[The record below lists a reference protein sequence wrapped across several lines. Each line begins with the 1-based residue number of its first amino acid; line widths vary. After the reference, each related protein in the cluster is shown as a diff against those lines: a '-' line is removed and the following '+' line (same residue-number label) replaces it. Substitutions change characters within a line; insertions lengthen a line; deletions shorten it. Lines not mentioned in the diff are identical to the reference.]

1 MQIHRLKLVN
11 FRQHA
16 DTEIVLGPGI
26 TGIIGPNGS
35 GKTTLLEAI
44 AWAFYGSPAA
54 RGTRDSIR
62 RIQAPPRSQV
72 RVEVEFSLGPH
83 YYRVVRGLHQAELY
97 QDDSSAPVAD
107 SHHGVSLKLQRLL
120 GMSREEFFS
129 TYFTGQKELTV
140 MANLGPTERGRFLS
154 KILGYEKLRAAQEAV
169 RDRKAQLRSEREGLE
184 KGLPSQEELE
194 RERTDALRR
203 LREARELYEAAER
216 ELAAAYAALESE
228 RPEWERMVVLRDSV
242 LALEGERKV
251 AEQNVEEARR
261 DCERIDRELADALA
275 ARAKLKELEGIL
287 AEVAALKEE
296 EDRLECEAR
305 AAGQR
310 RALVGRRREVDR
322 QLSRLTERL
331 AEMADAEA
339 SLEKASR
346 VFAEAQRVLEK
357 AQGEEEQLRTA
368 WVRDRQ
374 DAETKRQALRDQYR
388 EIASHRDTILAAGPA
403 GKCPTCLRP
412 LGGEY
417 QAVLETLTRQ
427 LEAIELNGKFFRQ
440 RVEQLAEPPAE
451 LREAERRRELAQR
464 DLENALQ
471 EVTRAREQVRES
483 RALEAER
490 QELESRAA
498 ELDREIG
505 MLPETYDGERHQAVR
520 SRLRE
525 LEPTIAAAE
534 RLRVRAESADRLV
547 LEAEAAERRLSER
560 ESLLGQLVRAIED
573 AGYSEEGFA
582 EAKARYE
589 VAASRVRQAELAAAR
604 AEGDR
609 KVAEESLRNV
619 ERRVKDREV
628 RLVRLKQVDAEL
640 ALHEELD
647 QSFHEVRTAL
657 NAQMRPE
664 LSELASSFL
673 ADLTEGRYTELEL
686 DEEYRILIVEDGGA
700 KPVLSGGEE
709 DIANLVLRLAISQMV
724 AERAG
729 QPLSLLVLDE
739 IFGSLDERRQEQVL
753 VLLRKLADRFPQVIL
768 ITHVESVREGLDRI
782 LRVSFDPSRGTAV
795 VREEREFGPQGNVA
809 A

>member
-44 AWAFYGSPAA
+44 AWAFYGNPAA

-72 RVEVEFSLGPH
+72 RVEVEFSLGAH
-83 YYRVVRGLHQAELY
+83 HYRVVRGLYQAELY
-97 QDDSSAPVAD
+97 QDGSPSPLAD
-107 SHHGVSLKLQRLL
+107 SQQEVTAKLQRLF

-140 MANLGPTERGRFLS
+140 MANLGPTDRGRFLS
-154 KILGYEKLRAAQEAV
+154 KILGYEKLRAAQEVV
-169 RDRKAQLRSEREGLE
+169 RSRKAQLRSEREGLE
-184 KGLPSQEELE
+184 RGLPSQEELE
-194 RERTDALRR
+194 RERTDAVKRVE
-203 LREARELYEAAER
+203 EARERYESAQR
-216 ELAAAYAALESE
+216 ELAQAEAALESE
-228 RPEWERMVVLRDSV
+228 KPGWERMVALRESV

-251 AEQNVEEARR
+251 AEQHVQEARR
-261 DCERIDRELADALA
+261 ECERIDRELADALA
-275 ARAKLKELEGIL
+275 AQAKLKELETVL
-287 AEVAALKEE
+287 SEVAALKQEE
-296 EDRLECEAR
+296 ERLEREAR

-310 RALVGRRREVDR
+310 RALAGQRREIEH
-322 QLSRLTERL
+322 QLSRLKERL
-331 AEMADAEA
+331 GEMAGAEA
-339 SLEKASR
+339 FLERAGRVLAESQAALEKSQA
-346 VFAEAQRVLEK
+346 
-357 AQGEEEQLRTA
+357 EEEQLRTA

-388 EIASHRDTILAAGPA
+388 EVSAHRESILAAGPA

-412 LGGEY
+412 LGEEY
-417 QAVLETLTRQ
+417 QAVLETLERQ
-427 LEAIELNGKFFRQ
+427 LEEIELNGKFFRQ
-440 RVEQLAEPPAE
+440 RVQQLADPPAE
-451 LREAERRRELAQR
+451 LREAERRRERAQR
-464 DLENALQ
+464 EVEKALE
-471 EVTRAREQVRES
+471 EVTRARERVRELKE
-483 RALEAER
+483 LEAECR
-490 QELESRAA
+490 ELESRAA

-505 MLPETYDGERHQAVR
+505 RLPETYDVERHQAVR
-520 SRLRE
+520 ARLRE
-525 LEPTIAAAE
+525 LEPAVSAAE

-547 LEAEAAERRLSER
+547 AEAEAAERRLSER
-560 ESLLGQLVRAIED
+560 ESRLAELVRAIQD
-573 AGYSEEGFA
+573 AGYSEERFA
-582 EAKARYE
+582 EARSRYE
-589 VAASRVRQAELAAAR
+589 AVAARVRQAELAAAR

-619 ERRVKDREV
+619 ERRIEDRQE
-628 RLVRLKQVDAEL
+628 RLARLKELDAEL

-647 QSFHEVRTAL
+647 RGFHEVRTAL

-686 DEEYRILIVEDGGA
+686 DEDYNILIVEDGRA

-739 IFGSLDERRQEQVL
+739 VFGSLDERRQDQVL
-753 VLLRKLADRFPQVIL
+753 SLLRGLADRFPQVIL

-782 LRVSFDPSRGTAV
+782 LRVSFDPGRGTAV
-795 VREEREFGPQGNVA
+795 VSEEREFAPHGNVA

>member
-44 AWAFYGSPAA
+44 AWAFYGNPAA

-72 RVEVEFSLGPH
+72 RVEVEFSLGAH
-83 YYRVVRGLHQAELY
+83 HYRVVRGLYQAELY
-97 QDDSSAPVAD
+97 QDGSPSPLAD
-107 SHHGVSLKLQRLL
+107 SQQEVTAKLQRLF

-140 MANLGPTERGRFLS
+140 MANLGPTDRGRFLS
-154 KILGYEKLRAAQEAV
+154 KILGYEKLRAAQEVV
-169 RDRKAQLRSEREGLE
+169 RSRKAQLRSEREGLE
-184 KGLPSQEELE
+184 RGLPSQEELE
-194 RERTDALRR
+194 RERTDAVKRVE
-203 LREARELYEAAER
+203 EAREWYESAQR
-216 ELAAAYAALESE
+216 ELAQAEAALESE
-228 RPEWERMVVLRDSV
+228 KPGWERMVALRESI

-251 AEQNVEEARR
+251 AEQHVQEARR
-261 DCERIDRELADALA
+261 ECERIDRELADALA
-275 ARAKLKELEGIL
+275 AQAKLKELEAVL
-287 AEVAALKEE
+287 SEVAALKQEE
-296 EDRLECEAR
+296 ERLEREAR

-310 RALVGRRREVDR
+310 RALAGQRREIEH
-322 QLSRLTERL
+322 QLSRLKERL
-331 AEMADAEA
+331 GEMAGAEA
-339 SLEKASR
+339 FLERAGR
-346 VFAEAQRVLEK
+346 VLAESQAALEK
-357 AQGEEEQLRTA
+357 AQAEEEQLRTA

-388 EIASHRDTILAAGPA
+388 EVSAHRESILAAGPA

-412 LGGEY
+412 LGEEY
-417 QAVLETLTRQ
+417 QAVLETLERQ
-427 LEAIELNGKFFRQ
+427 LEEIELNGKFFRQ
-440 RVEQLAEPPAE
+440 RVQQLADPPAE
-451 LREAERRRELAQR
+451 LREAERRRERAQR
-464 DLENALQ
+464 EVEKALE
-471 EVTRAREQVRES
+471 EVTRARERVRELKE
-483 RALEAER
+483 LEAECR
-490 QELESRAA
+490 ELESRAA

-505 MLPETYDGERHQAVR
+505 RLPETYDAERHQAVR
-520 SRLRE
+520 ARLRE
-525 LEPTIAAAE
+525 LEPAVSAAE

-547 LEAEAAERRLSER
+547 AEAEAAERRLSER
-560 ESLLGQLVRAIED
+560 ESRLAELARAIQD
-573 AGYSEEGFA
+573 AGYSEERFA
-582 EAKARYE
+582 EARSRYE
-589 VAASRVRQAELAAAR
+589 AVAARVRQAELAAAR

-619 ERRVKDREV
+619 ERRIKDRQE
-628 RLVRLKQVDAEL
+628 RLARLRELDAEL

-647 QSFHEVRTAL
+647 RGFHEVRTAL

-686 DEEYRILIVEDGGA
+686 DEDYNILIVEEGRA

-739 IFGSLDERRQEQVL
+739 VFGSLDERRQDQVL
-753 VLLRKLADRFPQVIL
+753 SLLRGLADRFPQVIL

-782 LRVSFDPSRGTAV
+782 LRVSFDPGRGTAV
-795 VREEREFGPQGNVA
+795 VSEEREFAPHGNVA

>member
-1 MQIHRLKLVN
+1 MQIHRLKLLN

-16 DTEIVLGPGI
+16 DTEIVFGPGI

-62 RIQAPPRSQV
+62 RMQAPPRSQV
-72 RVEVEFSLGPH
+72 RVEVEFSLGAHH
-83 YYRVVRGLHQAELY
+83 YLVVRGLYQAELY
-97 QDDSSAPVAD
+97 QDGSPTPVAD
-107 SHHGVSLKLQRLL
+107 SQQEVTAKLQRLF

-129 TYFTGQKELTV
+129 TYFTGQKELAV

-154 KILGYEKLRAAQEAV
+154 KILGYEKLRAAQEVV
-169 RDRKAQLRSEREGLE
+169 RERKAQLRSEREGLE

-194 RERTDALRR
+194 RERRVAFKR
-203 LREARELYEAAER
+203 LQEARESYEAAER
-216 ELAAAYAALESE
+216 ELAAAQAAMEAE
-228 RPEWERMVVLRDSV
+228 RPGWERLLALRDSV
-242 LALEGERKV
+242 LALEGDRKV
-251 AEQNVEEARR
+251 AEQQVEEARR
-261 DCERIDRELADALA
+261 ECERIDRELAEALA
-275 ARAKLKELEGIL
+275 ARGKLRELQGVL
-287 AEVAALKEE
+287 AEVAGLKEE
-296 EDRLECEAR
+296 EDRLEREAR

-310 RALVGRRREVDR
+310 RALAGRRREIDH
-322 QLSRLTERL
+322 QLSRLKERL
-331 AEMADAEA
+331 EEMGDAEVSLARA
-339 SLEKASR
+339 SQALAECQAALER
-346 VFAEAQRVLEK
+346 AQ
-357 AQGEEEQLRTA
+357 AEEEQLRIA

-388 EIASHRDTILAAGPA
+388 EVSSHREAILAAGPA

-412 LGGEY
+412 LGEEY
-417 QAVLETLTRQ
+417 QAVLETLARQ
-427 LEAIELNGKFFRQ
+427 LEAIELNGRFFRQ

-451 LREAERRRELAQR
+451 LREAERRRERAR
-464 DLENALQ
+464 RELEKALQ
-471 EVTRAREQVRES
+471 EVTRAKERVRELRELEAERRELES
-483 RALEAER
+483 RALE
-490 QELESRAA
+490 
-498 ELDREIG
+498 LDREIAA
-505 MLPETYDGERHQAVR
+505 LPESYDGERHQAVR

-525 LEPTIAAAE
+525 LEPAVAAAE
-534 RLRVRAESADRLV
+534 RLRVKAESADRLV
-547 LEAEAAERRLSER
+547 GEAEAAERRLSER
-560 ESLLGQLVRAIED
+560 ESRLLQLHRAIED
-573 AGYSEEGFA
+573 AGYSEERFVA
-582 EAKARYE
+582 AKRRYE
-589 VAASRVRQAELAAAR
+589 ALADRVRQAELAAAR

-609 KVAEESLRNV
+609 KVAEESLRSV
-619 ERRVKDREV
+619 ERRVREREA
-628 RLVRLKQVDAEL
+628 RLVRLKELDGEL

-647 QSFHEVRTAL
+647 RSFHEVRTAL

-686 DEEYRILIVEDGGA
+686 DEEYRILIVEEGRV

-739 IFGSLDERRQEQVL
+739 VFGSLDERRQDQVL
-753 VLLRKLADRFPQVIL
+753 SLLRRLGDRFPQVIL
-768 ITHVESVREGLDRI
+768 ITHVDSVREGLDRI

-795 VREEREFGPQGNVA
+795 VREEQEFAPYGDVA

>member
-16 DTEIVLGPGI
+16 DTEIVFGPGI

-54 RGTRDSIR
+54 RGTRDSIKR
-62 RIQAPPRSQV
+62 VQAPPRSQV
-72 RVEVEFSLGPH
+72 RVEVEFSLGAH
-83 YYRVVRGLHQAELY
+83 HYRVARGLYQAELY
-97 QDDSSAPVAD
+97 QDGSPSPVAD
-107 SHHGVSLKLQRLL
+107 SHQEVTAKLQRLF

-129 TYFTGQKELTV
+129 TYFTGQKELAV
-140 MANLGPTERGRFLS
+140 MANLGPAERGRFLS
-154 KILGYEKLRAAQEAV
+154 KILGYEKLRAAQDVV
-169 RDRKAQLRSEREGLE
+169 RSRKAQIRSEREGVE

-194 RERTDALRR
+194 RERSDAVAR
-203 LREARELYEAAER
+203 LEEARQSYEAAER
-216 ELAAAYAALESE
+216 ELAAAQAALESE
-228 RPEWERMVVLRDSV
+228 KPEWQRMVALRESV

-251 AEQNVEEARR
+251 AEQHVEEARR
-261 DCERIDRELADALA
+261 ECERIDRQLAEALA
-275 ARAKLKELEGIL
+275 ARAKLKELEGAL
-287 AEVAALKEE
+287 SEVAGLKEE
-296 EDRLECEAR
+296 EDRLEREAR

-310 RALVGRRREVDR
+310 RALAGRRREVEH
-322 QLSRLTERL
+322 QLNRLKERL
-331 AEMADAEA
+331 AEMAGAEA
-339 SLEKASR
+339 SLERAGR
-346 VFAEAQRVLEK
+346 LLAESQAVLEK
-357 AQGEEEQLRTA
+357 ALAEEEQLRTS

-388 EIASHRDTILAAGPA
+388 EIAMHRESILAAGPA

-412 LGGEY
+412 LGDEY
-417 QAVLETLTRQ
+417 QTVLETLARQ
-427 LEAIELNGKFFRQ
+427 LEEIELNGKFFRQ
-440 RVEQLAEPPAE
+440 RLEQLADPPAE
-451 LREAERRRELAQR
+451 LRQAERRRERAKR
-464 DLENALQ
+464 ESEKALQ
-471 EVTRAREQVRES
+471 ELTRAKERVRELKE
-483 RALEAER
+483 LEVEHR
-490 QELESRAA
+490 ELESRAA
-498 ELDREIG
+498 KLDREIG
-505 MLPETYDGERHQAVR
+505 ALPDTYDGERHQAVR

-525 LEPTIAAAE
+525 LEPEVSLAE

-547 LEAEAAERRLSER
+547 AEAEAAERRLSER
-560 ESLLGQLVRAIED
+560 ESRLAELARAIEE
-573 AGYSEEGFA
+573 AGYSEERFTAAKGRYEAA
-582 EAKARYE
+582 EA
-589 VAASRVRQAELAAAR
+589 RVRRAELAAAR
-604 AEGDR
+604 AEGNR

-619 ERRVKDREV
+619 ERRLEDRKE
-628 RLVRLKQVDAEL
+628 RLVRLKQLDAEL

-647 QSFHEVRTAL
+647 RAFQEVRSAL

-686 DEEYRILIVEDGGA
+686 DEDYEILIVEEGRA

-724 AERAG
+724 AERSG

-739 IFGSLDERRQEQVL
+739 VFGSLDERRQDQVL
-753 VLLRKLADRFPQVIL
+753 TLLRRLADRFPQVIL

-782 LRVSFDPSRGTAV
+782 VRLSFDPSKGTAV
-795 VREEREFGPQGNVA
+795 ISEDQGLVPHGNVA